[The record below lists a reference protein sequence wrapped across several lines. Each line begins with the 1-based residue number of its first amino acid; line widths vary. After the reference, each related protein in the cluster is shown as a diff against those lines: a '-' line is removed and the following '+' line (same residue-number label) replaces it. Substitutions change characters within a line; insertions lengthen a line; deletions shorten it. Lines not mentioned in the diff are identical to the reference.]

1 MTGRARYIKLDRQK
15 PGPTNVVDTGEDSIY
30 VMHSRGTSWDRH
42 PEEVPVHVHA
52 EVDEMIIMLDHQEGF
67 YLHGSTPETMTKS
80 PFEAPCVLMLPAGE
94 YHRIVTTS
102 EGEGES
108 ILTYTDKNSTIGKFD
123 VEIARAEHAT
133 VKLAN
138 LPVENLPAEIPV
150 STNLSRK
157 VAEGRTGDS

>member
-30 VMHSRGTSWDRH
+30 VMHGRGASWDRH

-67 YLHGSTPETMTKS
+67 YLHGSTPETMTKT

-102 EGEGES
+102 EGEGEK
-108 ILTYTDKNSTIGKFD
+108 ILTYTAGNSTIEKFS
-123 VEIARAEHAT
+123 VEFARAVHTT
-133 VKLAN
+133 VKLAD
-138 LPVENLPAEIPV
+138 LPVEKLAAEIPV
-150 STNLSRK
+150 STNLNRK
-157 VAEGRTGDS
+157 TAEGR